1 MQRRRY
7 YNNNL
12 NYPTS
17 SPMLSA
23 SFMDGRWKQFHRG
36 RERRGERNPTI
47 IITYQNSPQ
56 ISKRW
61 SSHKTSHRNKMFI
74 ITIPIAGHDKKTK
87 TFRKLRPLRLRNRN
101 NRQNLRTTTRRE
113 PGDRFK
119 RIPRLYWNAT
129 PTSSTIV
136 ISIYPYKKARV
147 HGCAF
152 YTCYLL
158 RGKMGTRIREEGSE
172 SSSGCGID
180 KALSI
185 NRGRGGRIERPLK
198 IVLFIT
204 RRASWWNNG

>member
-23 SFMDGRWKQFHRG
+23 SFMDGRWKQFRRG
-36 RERRGERNPTI
+36 RERRRERNPTI

-61 SSHKTSHRNKMFI
+61 SSHETSHRNKMFI
-74 ITIPIAGHDKKTK
+74 ITIPIARHDKKTK

-101 NRQNLRTTTRRE
+101 NRQNLRTTRRE

-147 HGCAF
+147 HGSIRAI
-152 YTCYLL
+152 YYEGR
-158 RGKMGTRIREEGSE
+158 RGQEYERRGASRVRGV
-172 SSSGCGID
+172 
-180 KALSI
+180 ASI
-185 NRGRGGRIERPLK
+185 KRSR
-198 IVLFIT
+198 
-204 RRASWWNNG
+204 

>member
-61 SSHKTSHRNKMFI
+61 CSHETSHRNKMFI
-74 ITIPIAGHDKKTK
+74 ITIPIVGHDKKLKRFENCVLCVYVIAIIVK
-87 TFRKLRPLRLRNRN
+87 TWEQQGENPAIGSNEYRAFIETPHQLP
-101 NRQNLRTTTRRE
+101 
-113 PGDRFK
+113 
-119 RIPRLYWNAT
+119 PR
-129 PTSSTIV
+129 
-136 ISIYPYKKARV
+136 
-147 HGCAF
+147 
-152 YTCYLL
+152 
-158 RGKMGTRIREEGSE
+158 
-172 SSSGCGID
+172 
-180 KALSI
+180 
-185 NRGRGGRIERPLK
+185 
-198 IVLFIT
+198 
-204 RRASWWNNG
+204 